1 MNDKIFYNTTHNC
14 FSFFSVTIEV
24 ARLRPR
30 RRPRRRRMRLLA
42 RQRETLR
49 TRITRRTDSTG
60 FMTIRSTKGHSRP
73 RGEEEGERVKIRRV
87 GMQMAA
93 AAAAVPAAGA
103 AATIATTEIWT

>member
-14 FSFFSVTIEV
+14 FSFLSVTIEV

-42 RQRETLR
+42 RRRETLR
-49 TRITRRTDSTG
+49 TRITRRTDWTG

-93 AAAAVPAAGA
+93 AAVPAAGA